1 MCGYALTLH
10 VDSSKVFTFIDLA
23 GHEKYIKTTV
33 YGMTGTLP
41 DYAMIVVGAN
51 MGVLRMTREH
61 LGLALALKY
70 PLIFAVTKIDM
81 CPEQILKQTVD
92 DICKILRSAGIK
104 KMPMIVRPHF
114 FSNTRTKVFHE
125 IIRTDCEITH
135 VIKLPRPA
143 HGSFERN
150 CLSKIDD
157 IANTQKIST

>member
-1 MCGYALTLH
+1 M
-10 VDSSKVFTFIDLA
+10 DSSKVFTFIDLA

-104 KMPMIVRPHF
+104 KMPMIVSPHF
-114 FSNTRTKVFHE
+114 SFNTRTTISLE
-125 IIRTDCEITH
+125 IIRIGCEITY
-135 VIKLPRPA
+135 VIELPTDKTRW
-143 HGSFERN
+143 
-150 CLSKIDD
+150 KIWTKSPMKNDD
-157 IANTQKIST
+157 ITDTQEVPTKSPIY